1 MTEESGIYP
10 KEFIDKLDAACTKE
24 AWPLIGL
31 FVLDMIVVAVA
42 VYIVG
47 EIANSLW

>member
-1 MTEESGIYP
+1 MAEYP
-10 KEFIDKLDAACTKE
+10 KQFIEKLDAQCGKE

-31 FVLDMIVVAVA
+31 FALDLVVVAVA

-47 EIANSLW
+47 ELANSLL